1 MKKKILAGILSAATI
16 MTLTTGLTGCQENKG
31 PGNGGEVTD
40 GGQVLTILAW
50 GDNADITNMVKV
62 FLEKKG
68 YDESK
73 VQIQRCGTGGGTASA
88 AYEQYLQ
95 DSKADADLLCLE
107 ADWILD
113 WINEDS
119 RTAPLSTL
127 DISESNLA
135 NPYSY
140 TKSIGKNDSGA
151 LKGVTFQAC
160 PGGFVYRAD
169 LAKQHLG
176 VNSPDEMQALVKD
189 WSTLESTAKTY
200 KDKSGKALLS
210 TEAGLWQV
218 YQYNRSTPWVKNDVL
233 QMGEAESFYDVA
245 KTYYD
250 NGYMTNNEQWVD
262 AWYASVANGD
272 ALGEFL
278 PTWGM
283 TDVDDGMLDGFTNN
297 SGDTANLAF
306 CQGPQFYAW
315 GGTWLGVSARCD
327 NKTLAKEFVEFFTCD
342 DAGMKAYTE
351 FTGDFCNNDKVMQE
365 VAAAG
370 HNNKFLVGGQDQFKT
385 FLETAPQINLDG
397 KLTRY
402 DAKIK
407 GFFNDSVRA
416 YMTGAMTKEA
426 AIEDFKSKVVAQFGE
441 LKVNE

>member
-1 MKKKILAGILSAATI
+1 MKKILAGILSAATVL
-16 MTLTTGLTGCQENKG
+16 TLTGLTGCKENEG
-31 PGNGGEVTD
+31 AGDGEVTD
-40 GGQVLTILAW
+40 NDEVLTILAW

-88 AYEQYLQ
+88 AYEQYLG
-95 DSKADADLLCLE
+95 DAKADADLMCLE

-113 WINEDS
+113 WINDDS
-119 RTAPLSTL
+119 RTSPMSSL

-140 TKSIGKNDSGA
+140 TVAVGKNTDGV
-151 LKGVTFQAC
+151 LKGVSFQAA

-169 LAKQHLG
+169 LAKQYLG
-176 VNSPDEMQALVKD
+176 VNNPDEMQAKVKD
-189 WSTLESTAKTY
+189 WASLEATAKEY
-200 KDKSGKALLS
+200 KDASGKALLS

-218 YQYNRSTPWVKNDVL
+218 YQYNRTTPWVQNDTL
-233 QMGEAESFYDVA
+233 QMGEAESFYDLA

-250 NGYMTNNEQWVD
+250 NGYITKNEQWNA

-272 ALGEFL
+272 CLGEFL

-283 TDVDDGMLDGFTNN
+283 TDVDDGMLDSFTN
-297 SGDTANLAF
+297 GVDATADLAF
-306 CQGPQFYAW
+306 CEGPQFYAW
-315 GGTWLGVSARCD
+315 GGTWLGVSARC
-327 NKTLAKEFVEFFTCD
+327 NSKTLAKEFVEFFTCQD
-342 DAGMKAYTE
+342 DGMKAYTE
-351 FTGDFCNNDKVMQE
+351 YTGDFCNNSKVMSE
-365 VAAAG
+365 VVAAG
-370 HNNKFLVGGQDQFKT
+370 HTNKFLVDGQDQFKT
-385 FLETAPQINLDG
+385 FLEAAPKVNLDG

-407 GFFNDSVRA
+407 GFFNDSVIA
-416 YMTGAMTKEA
+416 YMTDKMSKDE
-426 AIEDFKSKVVAQFGE
+426 AIEDFKNNVSAAYTNLTVE
-441 LKVNE
+441 